1 MKTAMKK
8 RLYWWLMM
16 SDYKEWTR
24 RAKAFLVGKK
34 IVDVYYHTEKENEE
48 IFYNDYGSNVRIV
61 FDDGHWIT
69 ASRDDEGNGSG
80 VIFTTDNK
88 HGVSI
93 IPTISY
99 PSK

>member
-1 MKTAMKK
+1 MTSKPLDKMTDKE
-8 RLYWWLMM
+8 LVN
-16 SDYKEWTR
+16 EWTR

-48 IFYNDYGSNVRIV
+48 LFYDDYGSNVRIV

-80 VIFTTDNK
+80 VIFTTDDK